1 MLDGAHKY
9 FVEGY
14 GLQVAKMGLTF
25 ETIPTVLRIRLRRWV
40 YDPQT
45 RGLAKAR
52 NHDSQL

>member
-40 YDPQT
+40 YDTQT

-52 NHDSQL
+52 DYDSQL